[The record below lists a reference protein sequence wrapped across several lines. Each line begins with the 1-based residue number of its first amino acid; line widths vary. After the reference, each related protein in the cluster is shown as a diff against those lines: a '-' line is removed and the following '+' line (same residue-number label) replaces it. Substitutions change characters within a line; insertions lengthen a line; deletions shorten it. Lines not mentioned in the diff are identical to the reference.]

1 MYRCSV
7 ILNEKYRFIHT
18 QNKWERLSLALIK
31 TPLQYWYLCT
41 VQTQGIR
48 NTEQFSFAMHNL
60 KGTKMGALFLYF
72 HHLLCVSA
80 DFADLWNPL
89 SLCLLLW
96 FPSVSQIYD
105 FELGTMGAV
114 TIGLTPHSFFCWRAK
129 RLVRMRTLAQV
140 WWLAVRQMVNWKVNI
155 KLGRNEVSRFRD
167 GIASECEEQ
176 TGVGE
181 QK

>member
-60 KGTKMGALFLYF
+60 KGTKMGALFFIFSPSALR
-72 HHLLCVSA
+72 LCRFCWFMEPTESVLAPLIS
-80 DFADLWNPL
+80 FRFTNLWLWIRNNGSSDHRLNTPF
-89 SLCLLLW
+89 LLLLESKAVGQNENSC
-96 FPSVSQIYD
+96 PSLVVSSSSNGELESKHQI
-105 FELGTMGAV
+105 GKKWG
-114 TIGLTPHSFFCWRAK
+114 
-129 RLVRMRTLAQV
+129 Q
-140 WWLAVRQMVNWKVNI
+140 
-155 KLGRNEVSRFRD
+155 
-167 GIASECEEQ
+167 
-176 TGVGE
+176 
-181 QK
+181 